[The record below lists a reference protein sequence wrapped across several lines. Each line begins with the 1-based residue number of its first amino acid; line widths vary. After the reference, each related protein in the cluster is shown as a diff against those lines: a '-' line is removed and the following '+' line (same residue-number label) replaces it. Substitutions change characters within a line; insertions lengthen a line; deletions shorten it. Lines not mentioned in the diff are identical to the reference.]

1 MGAPRARADSDLVTH
16 RTRQEGPAATA
27 ILDFAV
33 AKILRDG
40 TTLGALPAVLARLV
54 TMSGVRAAVAFQ
66 PSAGQPA
73 AVLAMDPRGAVAPAL
88 LAKIGA
94 LTLLQRDAGPTA
106 DAAAVQ
112 VTTVESDGLTVSALL
127 AYSAPVGGR
136 CLCALALI
144 GDAASWGD
152 EIRATA
158 HAVAT
163 IVATQ
168 IRHANDLATL
178 AERQMLT
185 QALIAASPTA
195 ILAMDADG
203 RMVEFNPAAETL
215 SGYPRGDVLGQ
226 PMSEIM
232 IPERDLLRF
241 HEHLQTF
248 VATGDAEEFT
258 GQMRISILR
267 ADGTERTVELTP
279 VQMTIGGEVI
289 FTGFMRDLTEIELSL
304 AALADQTE
312 RLNCLIGAAIPAIMI
327 TDEKSRI
334 THVSRSFGVLF
345 GIKDP
350 GQLVGTSAASLVRRI
365 QHLFADPNGFARR
378 CAEAR
383 RAKRPVSG
391 EQLKFADGRTIEN
404 DYWPVVVDGRFRG
417 DLWLAWDTS
426 ERAAME
432 QQRQQML
439 DDELDARH
447 LAEQVQQRLAEQNE
461 RLRRLDE
468 SRNQFLAIVSHE
480 LRTPLTSILS
490 FSELIRGEAEG
501 LTPEGI
507 RFLDI
512 IERNADRLHRLV
524 GDLLMLDRLD
534 AGALPL
540 DLTPVSVA
548 ELTGEA
554 VGSAAAGAAKQGIT
568 IGVTAGAG
576 PAVQGDLRRLMQVFD
591 NLIANAI
598 KFSHRNG
605 HVHVTATFDGGS
617 WRIDVADDGI
627 GIPPEEVGQLFTR
640 FVRASNARTA
650 GLPGTGLGLSV
661 VKVLVE
667 MHGGHVEATSTLGHG
682 SIFSVY
688 LPAATGPAPDGPASQ
703 GRASEGP
710 ASEGP
715 ASEGPASE
723 VPASEV
729 PASEV
734 PASEVPA
741 YRGRA

>member
-1 MGAPRARADSDLVTH
+1 MGAPRARANSDLVTN
-16 RTRQEGPAATA
+16 RTRRDGPTATA

-40 TTLGALPAVLARLV
+40 TTLDALPAVLARLV
-54 TMSGVRAAVAFQ
+54 TISGIRAAVAFQ

-94 LTLLQRDAGPTA
+94 LTLLQRDAGPGA
-106 DAAAVQ
+106 DSAAVQ

-127 AYSAPVGGR
+127 AYSAPVDGR

-144 GDAASWGD
+144 GDAARWDD

-168 IRHANDLATL
+168 IRHAGDLATL
-178 AERQMLT
+178 AERQALAE
-185 QALIAASPTA
+185 ALIAASPTA
-195 ILAMDADG
+195 IIAMDAG
-203 RMVEFNPAAETL
+203 GLLIEFNPAAEEL
-215 SGYPRGDVLGQ
+215 SGSRRDDVLGRNM
-226 PMSEIM
+226 PEIFM
-232 IPERDLLRF
+232 PERDRARF
-241 HEHLQTF
+241 REHIKTF
-248 VATGDAEEFT
+248 AATGNPEEFT
-258 GQMRISILR
+258 GQIHTSRLR

-279 VQMTIGGEVI
+279 TQLSIGGEVI
-289 FTGFMRDLTEIELSL
+289 FAGFMRDLTDFELSH
-304 AALADQTE
+304 AELADQTE
-312 RLNCLIGAAIPAIMI
+312 RLNCMIAAAIPAIMI
-327 TDEKSRI
+327 TDEKSHI
-334 THVSRSFGVLF
+334 THVSRSFGDLF
-345 GIKDP
+345 GIEEP
-350 GQLVGTSAASLVRRI
+350 GQLVGTSAASLVMRI
-365 QHLFADPNGFARR
+365 KHLFVDPAGI
-378 CAEAR
+378 AR
-383 RAKRPVSG
+383 RAAEAHRAKQPVSK
-391 EQLKFADGRTIEN
+391 EQLQLTDGRTIEN
-404 DYWPVVVDGRFRG
+404 DYWPVMVDGRFRG

-426 ERAAME
+426 ERAALE

-439 DDELDARH
+439 DAELDARH
-447 LAEQVQQRLAEQNE
+447 VAEQVQQRLAEQNE
-461 RLRRLDE
+461 RLRVLDE

-576 PAVQGDLRRLMQVFD
+576 PVVQGDLRRLMQVFD

-605 HVHVTATFDGGS
+605 HVHVTATFDGAS

-650 GLPGTGLGLSV
+650 GLPGTGLGLSI

-667 MHGGHVEATSTLGHG
+667 MHGGHVEATSTLGRG

-688 LPAATGPAPDGPASQ
+688 LPSTTGSAAKGSASAQRPAPGERSSEGDTSEGDTSE
-703 GRASEGP
+703 GGASEGP
-710 ASEGP
+710 ASAGP
-715 ASEGPASE
+715 G
-723 VPASEV
+723 
-729 PASEV
+729 
-734 PASEVPA
+734 

>member
-1 MGAPRARADSDLVTH
+1 V
-16 RTRQEGPAATA
+16 TA

-33 AKILRDG
+33 AKILRDDMA
-40 TTLGALPAVLARLV
+40 LGALPAVLARLV
-54 TMSGVRAAVAFQ
+54 TISGVRAAVAFQ
-66 PSAGQPA
+66 PSAGPTA
-73 AVLAMDPRGAVAPAL
+73 AVLAMDPHGAVAPAL

-106 DAAAVQ
+106 DTAAVQ
-112 VTTVESDGLTVSALL
+112 VTTVESEGLTVSALL

-144 GDAASWGD
+144 GDAARWDD

-168 IRHANDLATL
+168 LRHADDLATL
-178 AERQMLT
+178 AERQALT
-185 QALIAASPTA
+185 QALIAASPIA
-195 ILAMDADG
+195 ILAMDAAG
-203 RMVEFNPAAETL
+203 RMVEFNPAAEAL
-215 SGYPRGDVLGQ
+215 SGYRRSDVLGR
-226 PMSEIM
+226 PMSETM
-232 IPERDLLRF
+232 IPERDLPRF
-241 HEHLQTF
+241 HQHLQTF

-258 GQMRISILR
+258 GPMRIAIRR
-267 ADGTERTVELTP
+267 ADDTERTVELTP
-279 VQMTIGGEVI
+279 VQMTISGAVI
-289 FTGFMRDLTEIELSL
+289 FTGFLRDLTELERSHD
-304 AALADQTE
+304 ALADQTE
-312 RLNCLIGAAIPAIMI
+312 RLRCLIASAIPAIMI
-327 TDEKSRI
+327 TDEKGQI
-334 THVSRSFGVLF
+334 TNVSRSFGVLF
-345 GIKDP
+345 GIEEP
-350 GQLVGTSAASLVRRI
+350 GQLVGTPAAALMRRI
-365 QHLFADPNGFARR
+365 QHLFADPDGFARR
-378 CAEAR
+378 VGEAP
-383 RAKRPVSG
+383 RARQPVSK
-391 EQLKFADGRTIEN
+391 EQLKLADGRTIEN

-426 ERAAME
+426 ERVAME
-432 QQRQQML
+432 QQHQQLL
-439 DDELDARH
+439 DAELDARH
-447 LAEQVQQRLAEQNE
+447 LAEQVQQQLAEQNE
-461 RLRRLDE
+461 RLRTLDE
-468 SRNQFLAIVSHE
+468 ARNQFLAIVSHE

-490 FSELIRGEAEG
+490 FSELIRGEADG

-548 ELTGEA
+548 ELTSEA

-576 PAVQGDLRRLMQVFD
+576 PPVQGDLRRLMQVFD

-605 HVHVTATFDGGS
+605 HVHLTATFDGGR

-650 GLPGTGLGLSV
+650 GLPGTGLGLSI

-688 LPAATGPAPDGPASQ
+688 LPAATSPASDGPVPAVHGAKRPGSRGPDSRGPGSDGPGYQ
-703 GRASEGP
+703 GRA
-710 ASEGP
+710 
-715 ASEGPASE
+715 
-723 VPASEV
+723 
-729 PASEV
+729 
-734 PASEVPA
+734 
-741 YRGRA
+741 

>member
-16 RTRQEGPAATA
+16 RTHQDGPAATA

-33 AKILRDG
+33 AKILRDD
-40 TTLGALPAVLARLV
+40 TTLGALPAVLAQLV
-54 TMSGVRAAVAFQ
+54 TISGIRAAVAFQ

-73 AVLAMDPRGAVAPAL
+73 AVLAMDPRGAVAPGL

-94 LTLLQRDAGPTA
+94 LTLLQRDAGPAA
-106 DAAAVQ
+106 DTAAVQ

-127 AYSAPVGGR
+127 AYSAPVTGR

-144 GDAASWGD
+144 GDAARWDD

-168 IRHANDLATL
+168 LRHASDLATL
-178 AERQMLT
+178 AERETLAR
-185 QALIAASPTA
+185 ALVEASPTA
-195 ILAMDADG
+195 IIAMDASG
-203 RMVEFNPAAETL
+203 LLIEFNPAAEEL
-215 SGYPRGDVLGQ
+215 SGCRRDEVLGQ
-226 PMSEIM
+226 NMPEVFM
-232 IPERDLLRF
+232 PERDRARF
-241 HEHLQTF
+241 VEHIQTF
-248 VATGDAEEFT
+248 AATGDPEEFT
-258 GQMRISILR
+258 GQIHASSLR
-267 ADGTERTVELTP
+267 ADGTERSVELTP
-279 VQMTIGGEVI
+279 VQLTIGEKVI
-289 FTGFMRDLTEIELSL
+289 FAGFLRDLTDFELSH
-304 AALADQTE
+304 AELADQTE
-312 RLNCLIGAAIPAIMI
+312 RLNCMIAAAIPAIMI
-327 TDEKSRI
+327 TDEKSHV
-334 THVSRSFGVLF
+334 THVSRSFGALF
-345 GIKDP
+345 GIEDP
-350 GQLVGTSAASLVRRI
+350 GQLVGTSAASLVLRI
-365 QHLFADPNGFARR
+365 QHLFADPGGL
-378 CAEAR
+378 AR
-383 RAKRPVSG
+383 RAAEAHREKQPLSK
-391 EQLKFADGRTIEN
+391 ELLKLTDGRTIEN
-404 DYWPVVVDGRFRG
+404 DYWPVMVDGRFRG

-426 ERAAME
+426 ERAALE

-439 DDELDARH
+439 DDELGARH

-490 FSELIRGEAEG
+490 FSELIRGEAGG
-501 LTPEGI
+501 LTPEGN

-548 ELTGEA
+548 ELTAEA

-576 PAVQGDLRRLMQVFD
+576 PAIQGDLRRLMQVFD

-605 HVHVTATFDGGS
+605 HVHITATFDGGN

-650 GLPGTGLGLSV
+650 GLPGTGLGLSI

-688 LPAATGPAPDGPASQ
+688 LPAATDPPSKGA
-703 GRASEGP
+703 ASEGHVSEGHVSEGHVSEAP

-715 ASEGPASE
+715 DSEGR
-723 VPASEV
+723 
-729 PASEV
+729 
-734 PASEVPA
+734 A